1 MTIERAIK
9 LLDNERRCVEAE
21 ACDHNCGD
29 CMLAGNQN
37 EIVEALYMAMD
48 ALKAQEDDLR

>member
-1 MTIERAIK
+1 MTIEHAIK

-37 EIVEALYMAMD
+37 EIAEALYMAMD